1 MLFTTR
7 TSTTFEATRPPRP
20 DADRRS
26 LGRKALARAGPAWFL
41 DSHMRIWLLLL
52 ALLTP
57 VTQSHLPIT
66 GSTTVELYE
75 LAPTP
80 PPPPVIKALSAIVLD
95 FDTGKTLFQIDPHG
109 RHAPASLTKVVTA
122 LVALDHLRL
131 DQVVAVPV
139 TINQLPWDSTR
150 MGLRA
155 GERLTVRELLYG
167 LFLNSGND
175 AAITL
180 AEAAMP
186 RATFIAQMNARAAA
200 LGMADTHFVN
210 PIGLDDPGHYAS
222 AADLAR
228 AAVELIRRFPEV
240 AAMATVPN
248 LTLPANAAHHAYALY
263 NLNDL
268 VRKYPGATGLKTGW
282 TGRAGGCLIATATR
296 NGRHLVVVL
305 LASPRI
311 FDETSALLDYG
322 FAHPS

>member
-1 MLFTTR
+1 
-7 TSTTFEATRPPRP
+7 
-20 DADRRS
+20 
-26 LGRKALARAGPAWFL
+26 
-41 DSHMRIWLLLL
+41 MRIWLLLL

-57 VTQSHLPIT
+57 VTAESHLPVT
-66 GSTTVELYE
+66 GPAAGELYE

-80 PPPPVIKALSAIVLD
+80 PPPPVTKAKSAILVDLD
-95 FDTGKTLFQIDPHG
+95 SGKTLYQLDAHG
-109 RHAPASLTKVVTA
+109 RHAPASLTKIVTA

-131 DQVVAVPV
+131 EQTVTVPV
-139 TINQLPWDSTR
+139 SINQLPWDSTR

-180 AEAAMP
+180 SEAAMP
-186 RATFIAQMNARAAA
+186 RATFIALMNARAAG

-210 PIGLDDPGHYAS
+210 PIGLDDPGHYTS

-228 AAVELIRRFPEV
+228 ASGELIRRFPEV
-240 AAMATVPN
+240 AAMAATPS
-248 LTLPANAAHHAYALY
+248 LTLPATATHHAYALY
-263 NLNDL
+263 NLNEL

-282 TGRAGGCLIATATR
+282 TGHAGGCLIATATR
-296 NGRHLVVVL
+296 DGRHLLVVL

-311 FDETSALLDYG
+311 FDEAAALLDYG
-322 FAHPS
+322 FASPS